1 MKHKIQELR
10 ENYKKYNMHI
20 TGLPEKKKGTG
31 EIFETIM
38 MESSSSVD

>member
-20 TGLPEKKKGTG
+20 TGLPEKKREQEKYLRQ
-31 EIFETIM
+31 
-38 MESSSSVD
+38 